1 MIRVMVV
8 DDHPVVRA
16 GIVAMVQSDPE
27 IVVSGEA
34 ANGVEALSLLE
45 NVAADVVLTDL
56 RMPQMDGVALTTALL
71 GRGGGPRVVVLT
83 TYDSDAEI
91 LRAVEAG
98 AVGYLLKDAP
108 KEQIIEG
115 VRAAAAGHAS
125 LSPRVAAALVARTRE
140 PRARG
145 PRAGEL
151 TAREVEVL
159 ELVASGATN
168 SQIARQLGVSLGTV
182 KAHLE
187 HSYTKLDARDRASAV
202 AKALAAKIIAL

>member
-1 MIRVMVV
+1 MIQVMVV

-34 ANGVEALSLLE
+34 GNGVEALDLLE
-45 NVAADVVLTDL
+45 DVEVDVVLTDL
-56 RMPQMDGVALTTALL
+56 RMPQMDGVSLTAALATRAEL
-71 GRGGGPRVVVLT
+71 PRVVVLT

-125 LSPRVAAALVARTRE
+125 LSPRVAAALVARVRAPEAATLTVRE
-140 PRARG
+140 
-145 PRAGEL
+145 
-151 TAREVEVL
+151 TEVL

-168 SQIARQLGVSLGTV
+168 SQIARGLGVSLGTV

-202 AKALAAKIIAL
+202 AKAIAAGIIR